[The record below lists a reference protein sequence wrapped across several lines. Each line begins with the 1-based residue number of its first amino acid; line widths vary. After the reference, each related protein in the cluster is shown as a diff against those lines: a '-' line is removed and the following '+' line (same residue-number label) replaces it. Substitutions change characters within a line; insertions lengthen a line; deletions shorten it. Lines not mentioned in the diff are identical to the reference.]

1 VKGPAGMLTPELSR
15 DARKLIEEDDP
26 ELWHRCY
33 PRIYEAPGGY
43 YSPKLPAYQLVAVAE
58 KIRQGYQGD
67 TDRVEMAWACRLVEK
82 RVPIYW
88 VSRDLAEA
96 VRQTMPPVAFDWHSS
111 RLPFEGAV
119 FMLPKGFI
127 QHPDYGEASF
137 VSYARIRAGEQLK
150 NYVRPDA
157 VEIGVNSLIIVA
169 HTEPAD
175 CLLHQSLPNV
185 PIDLRKLDALVMG
198 GTSHSSEAPCIPGL
212 STELTRHDTS
222 FLLGSIHLLVGLL
235 LLMLRRPDLVE
246 QGSIKKTTPARNGAP
261 AREFWQP
268 SIIGKN
274 YRIRRVY
281 VPQGGTHACPRG
293 HWVRG
298 YYRDQPYGPQR
309 SQHKEVWVEP
319 YWRGGDIREDK
330 P

>member
-1 VKGPAGMLTPELSR
+1 MRQVRELME
-15 DARKLIEEDDP
+15 KCDP
-26 ELWHRCY
+26 DLWRRCY

-43 YSPKLPAYQLVAVAE
+43 HSPKLPAYQLFAIAH

-67 TDRVEMAWACRLVEK
+67 TDTVEMAWACRLVEK
-82 RVPIYW
+82 KVPTYW

-96 VRQTMPPVAFDWHSS
+96 VRQTMPPVAFDWCSS

-119 FMLPKGFI
+119 FMLPKGLI
-127 QHPDYGEASF
+127 RHPDYGDASF
-137 VSYARIRAGEQLK
+137 VSYARVRAGEQLR
-150 NYVRPDA
+150 NYATNNA
-157 VEIGVNSLIIVA
+157 VDSGVNSLIIVA

-175 CLLHQSLPNV
+175 CLLHQSLPKV
-185 PIDLRKLDALVMG
+185 PIDLQKLDALVTG

-212 STELTRHDTS
+212 DNKLTPNDTS
-222 FLLGSIHLLVGLL
+222 SLLSSIHLLVGLL

-246 QGSIKKTTPARNGAP
+246 RGSIQKTTPAKNGAP

-268 SIIGKN
+268 GIIGRN

-281 VPQGGTHACPRG
+281 VPQGGSHISPRG

-298 YYRDQPYGPQR
+298 YYRDQPHGPQR
-309 SQHKEVWVEP
+309 SQHKEAWVEP